1 MPQAYLI
8 CGTGTN
14 VGKSI
19 VCAGLLKNLP
29 HAQAIKIV
37 QTGAELFDQNIYSA
51 ACPQNRVKT
60 LRHFSLPASPHLAA
74 AKQNQSISL
83 MPLAQEIQ
91 KELEACEAKELG
103 EVEELGELREL
114 PERGEVGE
122 LPERAKR
129 AEQVSRANRAN
140 RANRVKKASLT
151 LLEGSGGIMTP
162 LSASHTFLDLMV
174 VLGHPVILVINN
186 VLGAIN
192 QALLNI
198 EVLKNRNLQLEGL
211 IFTHADANCTETH
224 PIAIDNIKSILEHCP
239 TKLLGVVPHIHE
251 LAHADTEQVGW
262 GKVASSLART
272 PNCLGKPGE
281 RQG

>member
-1 MPQAYLI
+1 MNQAYLI

-74 AKQNQSISL
+74 AKQNQTISVTS
-83 MPLAQEIQ
+83 LAQEIQ
-91 KELEACEAKELG
+91 KELEACEAKGLG
-103 EVEELGELREL
+103 EMAELGELRGLREVRELGGL
-114 PERGEVGE
+114 PEREKRE
-122 LPERAKR
+122 KTEKR
-129 AEQVSRANRAN
+129 AN
-140 RANRVKKASLT
+140 LT

-198 EVLKNRNLQLEGL
+198 EVLKTHNLKLEGL

-239 TKLLGVVPHIHE
+239 TKLLGVVPHIYE
-251 LAHADTEQVGW
+251 LAHPDTEQVGW
-262 GKVASSLART
+262 GKVASSLAKT
-272 PNCLGKPGE
+272 AKCLQVPGE

>member
-1 MPQAYLI
+1 MNQTYLI

-74 AKQNQSISL
+74 AKQNQTISVTS
-83 MPLAQEIQ
+83 LAQEIQ
-91 KELEACEAKELG
+91 KELEACEAKGLG
-103 EVEELGELREL
+103 EVEELGELR
-114 PERGEVGE
+114 E

-140 RANRVKKASLT
+140 RVKRANLT

-198 EVLKNRNLQLEGL
+198 EVLKTHNLKLEGL

-224 PIAIDNIKSILEHCP
+224 PIAMDNIKSILEHCP
-239 TKLLGVVPHIHE
+239 TKLLGVVPHIYE
-251 LAHADTEQVGW
+251 LAHPDTEQVGW
-262 GKVASSLART
+262 GKVASSLAKT
-272 PNCLGKPGE
+272 AKCLQEPGD